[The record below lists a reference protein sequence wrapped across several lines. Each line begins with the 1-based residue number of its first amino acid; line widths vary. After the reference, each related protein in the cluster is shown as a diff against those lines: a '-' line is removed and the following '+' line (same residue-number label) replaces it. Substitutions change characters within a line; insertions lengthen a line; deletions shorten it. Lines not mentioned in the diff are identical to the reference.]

1 MKIILTFTDNNKIAR
16 KIAKQLI
23 SKKIAACTHIYQE
36 AEAFYMWDDKLVNEK
51 EYIIQVKTNS
61 KNTDRA
67 CNLIREIHNY
77 KVPAILVLD
86 SKIMNEEYSTWFD
99 KSIENK

>member
-1 MKIILTFTDNNKIAR
+1 MKI
-16 KIAKQLI
+16 
-23 SKKIAACTHIYQE
+23 
-36 AEAFYMWDDKLVNEK
+36 VNEK

-99 KSIENK
+99 KSIENKIKTIITVESPNKEKV